1 MQEVRRAVPVDN
13 MLEVVRTWAIVQKQF
28 AWTVVCRCGNA
39 QLLLVGDYGARC
51 HNCSAYPSREAY
63 QRASDTARKRAAF
76 DDLPI
81 AKTEQMMKPD
91 TAPPRILGSDGRVRP
106 LSGEMLKRYKALLPR
121 VRPKLTGAPIQHSR
135 KIKLVSVIGGNRL

>member
-51 HNCSAYPSREAY
+51 HNCSAYHSREAY
-63 QRASDTARKRAAF
+63 QRASDKARKKAAF

-81 AKTEQMMKPD
+81 AKTEQMQKPD
-91 TAPPRILGSDGRVRP
+91 NSPPRILGSDGKVRP
-106 LSGEMLKRYKALLPR
+106 LSPQMLMMYKKFLPL
-121 VRPKLTGAPIQHSR
+121 VRPKLTGELIQHSR
-135 KIKLVSVIGGNRL
+135 KIKLVSVIGGNKI